1 MLTERDK
8 MLRGELYVASDPEL
22 AAARDRARRLWH
34 SYNALDPA
42 AVDAQRDVLEA
53 LLGAIGKDSVIE
65 PPFFCD
71 YGTQI
76 TIGAGVFV
84 NFNCVFL
91 DCNTID
97 IGALTQLGPAVQL
110 YTATHPLDAAARTA
124 GPELAHPIRIGSR
137 VWIGGGAIVLPGV
150 EIGDDTV
157 VGAGSV
163 VTKSLPAGVL
173 AAGNPCRVIRKVDQ
187 AKVAHSR

>member
-1 MLTERDK
+1 VSTEREK
-8 MLRGELYVASDPEL
+8 MLRGELYVAADPEL
-22 AAARDRARRLWH
+22 VAARARARRLWY

-42 AVDAQRDVLEA
+42 ALPARRDVLEQ
-53 LLGAIGKDSVIE
+53 LLGAIGRRAVIE

-71 YGTQI
+71 YGAQI
-76 TIGAGVFV
+76 TLGADVFV

-91 DCNTID
+91 DCSDIV
-97 IGALTQLGPAVQL
+97 IGAQTQIGPAVQL

-124 GPELAHPIRIGSR
+124 GPELARPIRIGSR
-137 VWIGGGAIVLPGV
+137 VWIGGGTIVLPGV

-163 VTKSLPAGVL
+163 VAKSLPAGVI
-173 AAGNPCRVIRKVDQ
+173 AMGNPCRVVRQ
-187 AKVAHSR
+187 LAHLAPA

>member
-1 MLTERDK
+1 
-8 MLRGELYVASDPEL
+8 
-22 AAARDRARRLWH
+22 
-34 SYNALDPA
+34 
-42 AVDAQRDVLEA
+42 VLEE
-53 LLGAIGKDSVIE
+53 LLGGIGQGAVIE

-76 TIGAGVFV
+76 TLGADVFV

-91 DCNTID
+91 DCNTIE
-97 IGALTQLGPAVQL
+97 IGTQTQLGPAVQL

-157 VGAGSV
+157 VAAGSV
-163 VTKSLPAGVL
+163 VTKSLPASVL
-173 AAGNPCRVIRKVDQ
+173 AAATPCRVRRSLSMGS
-187 AKVAHSR
+187 SRASSY